1 MKEGLSVIGK
11 RDSVGCLFIG
21 DALGRKGNAGPSWAR
36 DIPGVELRAFRCADA
51 RGLWDRLQCA
61 LQALRSERGFCPIM
75 AVGTGCAAALALACQ
90 LPVEKLVLI
99 DPARPARPFA
109 ATERAA
115 GGDDARAQKALRRLA
130 GFARRN
136 LPLCVSDMLI
146 VDQGSTEGEDALRRA
161 YGSPVNCRTRR
172 LSISG
177 GWDKDLYTIRE
188 FEVKEAISRF
198 LQPADARKPLAEN
211 SEMCIIYG

>member
-1 MKEGLSVIGK
+1 VIGK

-21 DALGRKGNAGPSWAR
+21 DALGRKGNDGLTWAH

-61 LQALRSERGFCPIM
+61 LQALRAERGICPIM

-90 LPVEKLVLI
+90 LPVDKLVLI
-99 DPARPARPFA
+99 DPARPARPFV
-109 ATERAA
+109 ATDRAA
-115 GGDDARAQKALRRLA
+115 GVDDARAQRALRRLA

-146 VDQGSTEGEDALRRA
+146 VDHGPAEGEDALRRA
-161 YGSPVNCRTRR
+161 YGNPANCRTRR
-172 LSISG
+172 LAVSG
-177 GWDKDLYTIRE
+177 KWDKELYTIRE
-188 FEVKEAISRF
+188 FEVKQAISRF
-198 LQPADARKPLAEN
+198 LQPADAPKPLAEN